1 MYIFRILLASE
12 IAGLF
17 SQQFLQL
24 NMMNDLG
31 FRQVDGHPKVKEI
44 ETDSQC
50 IFWKTRVSMYSER
63 VQS

>member
-1 MYIFRILLASE
+1 MLSASE

-44 ETDSQC
+44 ETDSHC
-50 IFWKTRVSMYSER
+50 IFWKTRVSVY
-63 VQS
+63 